1 MLRILL
7 RRIPLLLFVGFLLS
21 CEKPNQP
28 QQKPNDT
35 QAISIPTQSQAVFSN
50 GISFTPPSPQQANQP
65 QTQTVTFTAT
75 EPWSATVADTK
86 ASTWLTV
93 EPSSGGAG
101 TVNMTVKAQPN
112 DTDKARKASVTIKCG
127 SMNKTFTVEQAAK
140 PAATV
145 AVTSVTLNKTTLT
158 LKEGDSETLVA
169 TVKPDDATD
178 KTVTWSTSDEAIAKV
193 DNNGKVT
200 AVKEGS
206 ATITAKAGEKS
217 TTCSVTVEKK
227 GIDVTSVTLNKS
239 ELALVVGDS
248 ETLIATVK
256 PDDATD
262 KTVTWSTSDA
272 TIATVDNNGKV
283 TAVKEGA
290 VTITAK
296 AGGQEATCKVTIV
309 TTIVPVSSITLDKT
323 SIEIKEGE
331 SAVLTATVGPENA
344 TNKTVTWKSS
354 DESVA
359 TVDTSGKVTAIKIG
373 VATITAQAGSLTAT
387 CAVIVPVN
395 PGEIEGIGYDI
406 Y

>member
-1 MLRILL
+1 M
-7 RRIPLLLFVGFLLS
+7 
-21 CEKPNQP
+21 
-28 QQKPNDT
+28 
-35 QAISIPTQSQAVFSN
+35 
-50 GISFTPPSPQQANQP
+50 
-65 QTQTVTFTAT
+65 
-75 EPWSATVADTK
+75 ADTK
-86 ASTWLTV
+86 ASNWLTV

-112 DTDKARKASVTIKCG
+112 DTDKVRKASVTIKCG